1 MDISHIES
9 YIAQTFAQTGDE
21 HLPYEWGMLWR
32 THTILLTKAPP
43 EGDHVIHNA
52 LIESFWLHA
61 KVLAEYYRFDDPLLK
76 KVNDQILTLSPRRT
90 NVMCE
95 KLVLSDRIAFLNR
108 LCDYM
113 ESTEP
118 IPVE

>member
-1 MDISHIES
+1 
-9 YIAQTFAQTGDE
+9 
-21 HLPYEWGMLWR
+21 
-32 THTILLTKAPP
+32 
-43 EGDHVIHNA
+43 
-52 LIESFWLHA
+52 
-61 KVLAEYYRFDDPLLK
+61 
-76 KVNDQILTLSPRRT
+76 VNDQILTLSPRRT